1 MRKLS
6 FLLSLI
12 VVMPCCLLAQQGKL
26 DSLREVIVSSR
37 SDTAVIDAQI
47 ELGAMYRKKNQ
58 VDSAGFYIE
67 NALEASRSRNYIRGE
82 ARAQYQTGVLA
93 AMGGQYVEAMRGF
106 DAASVLAD
114 SVGDK
119 KTQASALQG
128 VGNQKAFLGDYKG
141 ALDYCIQ
148 SIEIK
153 RALGDSAILSS
164 AYSSLGNLY
173 NLSGQHRQ
181 ALDMYSAALRLDTV
195 YGNAESVGTTYYNIA
210 NTYQLLDDDSMALM
224 VIENCLAVNGQAESE
239 NLGYALGMKG
249 IILSNQGKYSE
260 ALASGLHSLALA
272 QKFKDDRL
280 ISSQYVAVGN
290 SANGLKN
297 YAMAEL
303 YFDSSLVLSTEKGM
317 TDRIM
322 EAYKSLSDLYEQTGN
337 TEKALYN
344 LKRYLE
350 VSDSLKRDSQ
360 KDEMLRMEMNY
371 KFEKQK
377 ELDKAEQD
385 KNNAIYEEDKKRK
398 WIIIYSGAAFLL
410 LALFFLVFVFNRYR
424 TSQRQKMLIA
434 SQKEEVELQNLEI
447 ESKNKDITDS
457 INYASR
463 IQSAILPSVDQFRT
477 HFRNSFVHYR
487 PKDIVS
493 GDFYW
498 VAETETHVFYATAD
512 CTGHGVPGGFMSML
526 GMALLNEV
534 VIERKLTEPG
544 RILDMM
550 RDRIISSLKQK
561 GISGE
566 NKDGMDMVLCRID
579 RKQTELC
586 FAAANNSLWLFRNG
600 EILEYKADKQP
611 VGIGAVENKSFN
623 QQTIELNSGDV
634 IYTFT
639 DGYADQFG
647 GPKNKKYKYS
657 QLKQYLI
664 AISSDEMQEQD
675 AKLHREFITWKGIAE
690 QVDDVLLIGIRV

>member
-12 VVMPCCLLAQQGKL
+12 AVIPCSLWSQSEKI
-26 DSLREVIVSSR
+26 DSLRHVITSSK

-47 ELGAMYRKKNQ
+47 ELGSIYRKKNQ
-58 VDSAGFYIE
+58 LDSAGSYIE
-67 NALEASRSRNYIRGE
+67 NALQASMKKKYIGGE

-93 AMGGQYVEAMRGF
+93 AMSGQYVEAMRGF

-128 VGNQKAFLGDYKG
+128 IGNQKAFLGDYKG

-153 RALGDSAILSS
+153 RELGDSAILSS
-164 AYSSLGNLY
+164 AYSSLANLY
-173 NLSGQHRQ
+173 NLSGQHIK
-181 ALDMYSAALRLDTV
+181 ALEMYHSALRLDTV
-195 YGNAESVGTTYYNIA
+195 YGNSESIATTYFNIA
-210 NTYQLLDDDSMALM
+210 NTYNLMGNDTMALT
-224 VIENCLAVNGQAESE
+224 VIEKCLAVNSQAESE
-239 NLGYALGMKG
+239 NLAYALGMKG
-249 IILSNQGKYSE
+249 IILSKQGNHNE
-260 ALASGLHSLALA
+260 GLATALHSLSLA
-272 QKFKDDRL
+272 QKFEDDRL
-280 ISSQYVAVGN
+280 MASQYVSVGIN
-290 SANGLKN
+290 ALGLKDFK
-297 YAMAEL
+297 MAEL
-303 YFDSSLVLSTEKGM
+303 YIDSSLVLSLERGM
-317 TDRIM
+317 KDRILD
-322 EAYKSLSDLYEQTGN
+322 AYKTLSSFYEQTGN

-350 VSDSLKRDSQ
+350 VSDSLKKDSQ
-360 KDEMLRMEMNY
+360 KEEMLRMEMNY

-424 TSQRQKMLIA
+424 TSQRQKMMIA
-434 SQKEEVELQNLEI
+434 FQKEEVELQNLEI

-463 IQSAILPSVDQFRT
+463 IQSAILPSVEQFRT

-498 VAETETHVFYATAD
+498 VAETETHIFYATAD

-534 VIERKLTEPG
+534 VIERKVTEPG
-544 RILDMM
+544 RIMDMM
-550 RDRIISSLKQK
+550 RERIISSLKQK

-586 FAAANNSLWLFRNG
+586 FAAANNSLWLLRNG

-611 VGIGAVENKSFN
+611 VGIGASESKPFRQHSVA
-623 QQTIELNSGDV
+623 LNSGDI

-664 AISSDEMQEQD
+664 AISSDDMQVQD
-675 AKLHREFITWKGIAE
+675 EKLQREFITWKGIAE
-690 QVDDVLLIGIRV
+690 QVDDVLLIGVRV